1 MRIRSVHYGWV
12 VVAVTFTVLL
22 VSAAIRATP
31 GVLIVPLEQEF
42 GWSAETISGAI
53 AINILLY
60 GLIGPFAG
68 AVIERFG
75 LRRTVSAALLLL
87 ACGVAATSV
96 MAAPW
101 QLRLLWGLV
110 VGTGTGMIAMVMGAT
125 VAGRWFDRHR
135 GLRLSSMW
143 RIAAVSGG
151 CAMFSRSAARRK
163 LIVSATTR
171 NC

>member
-96 MAAPW
+96 MASAVAVAAALGAGCRDRYRDDRDGNGRDRRGTLVRPPPW
-101 QLRLLWGLV
+101 AQAFLH
-110 VGTGTGMIAMVMGAT
+110 
-125 VAGRWFDRHR
+125 VADRGR
-135 GLRLSSMW
+135 
-143 RIAAVSGG
+143 
-151 CAMFSRSAARRK
+151 
-163 LIVSATTR
+163 
-171 NC
+171 